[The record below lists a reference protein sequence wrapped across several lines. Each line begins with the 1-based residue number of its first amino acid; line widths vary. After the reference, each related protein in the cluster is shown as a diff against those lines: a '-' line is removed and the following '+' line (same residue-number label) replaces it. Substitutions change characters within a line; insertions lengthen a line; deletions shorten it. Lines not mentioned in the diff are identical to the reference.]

1 MRTHP
6 DHLSARRVCAG
17 LAAGTIGG
25 LAGTWAMARFQ
36 ALARRAEQRL
46 AREPSEVG
54 SCEREPAPELEASP
68 VAHAVRGRALT
79 QEEQREAR
87 TGVHYGFGTAVGAL
101 YGALSEIVPGLGAWA
116 GVPFGAGLWLSSSK
130 ILVPAKAL
138 APPPEEVPEREH
150 GSAFAAH
157 VVYAVT
163 AETLRRALRGAP
175 R

>member
-6 DHLSARRVCAG
+6 DHLSARRMCAG

-25 LAGTWAMARFQ
+25 LAGAWAMARFQ

-46 AREPSEVG
+46 AAEPSEDG
-54 SCEREPAPELEASP
+54 SSEREPASP
-68 VAHAVRGRALT
+68 VANAVRDRALT
-79 QEEQREAR
+79 ERGAR

-101 YGALSEIVPGLGAWA
+101 YGALSEIVPGLSAWA

-130 ILVPAKAL
+130 ILVPAQAL

-157 VVYAVT
+157 MVYAVT